1 MKTPDPFDP
10 ARLRLDPSASET
22 FGVKK
27 LLTTVP
33 VGKPSKQEFF
43 RTHPDE
49 AYRLSPAAV
58 VEMEDDREFYL
69 LTHDVARELPGEF
82 KVVTLHWVINRQSVL
97 RVWPLKLPA
106 PDGRPNAWHD
116 SAMEAA
122 ELSMK
127 KWVRLSANM
136 SLGAYDVSV
145 ATGELPEPSWPLLSF
160 GEVLKI
166 AFRGHYI
173 DSLDHPLIKRLQGF
187 E

>member
-69 LTHDVARELPGEF
+69 LTHDVAR
-82 KVVTLHWVINRQSVL
+82 
-97 RVWPLKLPA
+97 
-106 PDGRPNAWHD
+106 
-116 SAMEAA
+116 
-122 ELSMK
+122 
-127 KWVRLSANM
+127 
-136 SLGAYDVSV
+136 
-145 ATGELPEPSWPLLSF
+145 
-160 GEVLKI
+160 
-166 AFRGHYI
+166 
-173 DSLDHPLIKRLQGF
+173 
-187 E
+187 